1 MEWSSSK
8 KIKKWIGSWLLLGS
22 ILFICVI
29 LTSLYGE
36 TVKRKQLSRLLIEY
50 PQMEAELVENFQK
63 GVNDEGDTESLAQV
77 LDEKYGYSIWSNVFT
92 QRSILLWII
101 VYAGTTIIFILGL
114 CLHEKKERL
123 WDQEITERLLW
134 LQQILEQLQE
144 GDFGIHSYE
153 NGMAVN
159 EKIDSH
165 WDRLCGRVVEL
176 AAYFENVTH
185 RLREEENNT
194 KSLITDLSHQL
205 KTPLASLKISHEL
218 AVSQQLTESEQKEFF
233 QQEEYEI
240 EKLGILLD
248 ELVKLSRLEN
258 HMIQI
263 HTETADIKE
272 TITQAINQ
280 VYQKAYQKKIE
291 IQVEM
296 EENYKIL
303 HDRKWTVEAFV
314 NVLDN
319 AIKYSE
325 EYTNINVRVQKM
337 SMNLLIEIEDEG
349 IGILS
354 QESHKIFQRFYRG
367 KDAAKF
373 AKEGAGVGLALT
385 RSIIE
390 QQGGTITAKRKQ
402 KKGTIFR
409 ITLPL

>member
-8 KIKKWIGSWLLLGS
+8 KIKKWLGSWLLLGS
-22 ILFICVI
+22 ILFTCVI

-36 TVKRKQLSRLLIEY
+36 TVKRNQLSRLLVEY

-63 GVNDEGDTESLAQV
+63 GVNEDKDTESLAQV
-77 LDEKYGYSIWSNVFT
+77 WEEKYGYSLWSNVFNH
-92 QRSILLWII
+92 RSILLWLT
-101 VYAGTTIIFILGL
+101 VYAGTTIIFILCL
-114 CLHEKKERL
+114 YLHEKKERMRK
-123 WDQEITERLLW
+123 QEMINRILW
-134 LQQILEQLQE
+134 LQQVAEQLQE
-144 GDFGIHSYE
+144 GDFGIASYE
-153 NGMAVN
+153 KEISVD
-159 EKIDSH
+159 EKTDSC

-176 AAYFENVTH
+176 AAYFENVTE

-194 KSLITDLSHQL
+194 KSLITDISHQL

-240 EKLGILLD
+240 EKLEILLD
-248 ELVKLSRLEN
+248 ELMKLSRLEN
-258 HMIQI
+258 QMIQI
-263 HTETADIKE
+263 HMETASIKE
-272 TITQAINQ
+272 TIAQAINQ

-296 EENYKIL
+296 EGDYKIS
-303 HDRKWTVEAFV
+303 HDGKWTVEALV

-319 AIKYSE
+319 AIKYTE
-325 EYTNINVRVQKM
+325 EHTDINVRVKKM
-337 SMNLLIEIEDEG
+337 PMNLFIEIEDEG
-349 IGILS
+349 IGIMP
-354 QESHKIFQRFYRG
+354 QELHKIFQRFYRG
-367 KDAAKF
+367 KAAAKF
-373 AKEGAGVGLALT
+373 AKEGAGVGLALA

-409 ITLPL
+409 ITFPL